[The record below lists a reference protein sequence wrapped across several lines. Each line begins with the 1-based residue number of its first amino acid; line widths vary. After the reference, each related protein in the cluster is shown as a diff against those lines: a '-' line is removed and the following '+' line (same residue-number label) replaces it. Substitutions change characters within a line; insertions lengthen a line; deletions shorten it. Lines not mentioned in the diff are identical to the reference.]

1 MAQARI
7 SKKKKKIKMGKLLQ
21 FPADRVKRTIP
32 EIEITE
38 EQKQHLKEE
47 QFIEQLTEQLSMD
60 ILSVL
65 QENVIDVKSD
75 LFLKDL
81 GVTIE
86 SIKSLLRR
94 DFGKPHPMQ
103 PITDTLI
110 RIITT
115 PDGKKISDIN
125 YGKIVKYTQ
134 TKPQP
139 QPKPR
144 PKEEKTV
151 ELDFEFDLD

>member
-1 MAQARI
+1 
-7 SKKKKKIKMGKLLQ
+7 MGKLLQ
-21 FPADRVKRTIP
+21 FPVDRVKRPIP
-32 EIEITE
+32 EIEITD

-81 GVTIE
+81 GITIE

-110 RIITT
+110 RIITL
-115 PDGKKISDIN
+115 PDGKKVSDIN
-125 YGKIVKYTQ
+125 YGKIVKYTH
-134 TKPQP
+134 TKPKP
-139 QPKPR
+139 Q

-151 ELDFEFDLD
+151 EIDFDFELE

>member
-1 MAQARI
+1 MDQART

-81 GVTIE
+81 GITIE

-110 RIITT
+110 RIITL
-115 PDGKKISDIN
+115 PDGKKVSDIN

-134 TKPQP
+134 TKPKP
-139 QPKPR
+139 Q

-151 ELDFEFDLD
+151 EIDFDFELE